1 MNLDLINNLFNN
13 LKENKFVQ
21 NFINELSSSL
31 ENNLK
36 YGNEKVPIIED
47 ILSHNKLTTGSENSI
62 RLKLNDTLL
71 NYAQQNFNNDSMF
84 FVKDN
89 KKSYWSNNQRYSNN
103 DVYTVLE
110 MTNGKIEELE
120 INKKDIPTNIHVN
133 DVFKLEDGKY
143 LVDNIA
149 TKELQEEIL
158 DMSNKIINKQ
168 NSNLEKHRKEGH
180 LYMVTE
186 ELGNSRFLF
195 DLTNAPQGEFEEV
208 DFAKDILNI
217 ATEGTVLKYT
227 NGKYEYYS
235 DDGFE
240 RTEKL
245 NS

>member
-1 MNLDLINNLFNN
+1 MNLDLVNNLFNT

-21 NFINELSSSL
+21 SFISELSNSL

-36 YGNEKVPIIED
+36 YENEKVPIIED

-62 RLKLNDTLL
+62 RLKLNDTIL
-71 NYAQQNFNNDSMF
+71 NYAQQNFNNGSMF

-89 KKSYWSNNQRYSNN
+89 KKTYWSNNQRHSNN
-103 DVYTVLE
+103 DVYTVLKV
-110 MTNGKIEELE
+110 TNGKMEELG
-120 INKKDIPTNIHVN
+120 ISKKAIPTNIHVN
-133 DVFKLEDGKY
+133 DVFILNDDTY
-143 LVDNIA
+143 LLDDIA

-158 DMSNKIINKQ
+158 DMSNEIITKQ
-168 NSNLEKHRKEGH
+168 NLNLEKHRKEDH

-186 ELGNSRFLF
+186 ELGNSRFLL
-195 DLTNAPQGEFEEV
+195 DLTDKSKSEFEEV